1 MHLTDAICQYMTARL
16 HEEIVDGPCALP
28 AISIPMQIA
37 CEADH
42 ILAVIIQA
50 YRECSEYTRSAK

>member
-1 MHLTDAICQYMTARL
+1 MHLTDAVCQYMTARL
-16 HEEIVDGPCALP
+16 HEEIVDGPRALP

-50 YRECSEYTRSAK
+50 YRECGEYTRSAK